1 MTQDLHWGKSNE
13 DIMNMRE
20 IEMYDFNSRSTIRFI
35 AKRSI
40 GLDSIIFVEY
50 DTPDIHESEHFGTVK
65 ACIDFQSILDKKHDT
80 KNDPSAAFDLTFLVE
95 RTFKAS
101 DFDDI
106 QGPMPEDIIDN
117 RHIKGN
123 FPVTFR
129 FGQWSQSHVTLFLRW
144 LIVHWPKLIPQLPH
158 SVSWFAS
165 DVGLR
170 KLEYTFPKLN
180 SFIISEGDLSLEN
193 PFLVDT

>member
-1 MTQDLHWGKSNE
+1 MADSPRDKSNE

-20 IEMYDFNSRSTIRFI
+20 IEMYDFNLRSTVSFI
-35 AKRSI
+35 ASHSR
-40 GLDSIIFVEY
+40 GLDSVIFVEY

-65 ACIDFQSILDKKHDT
+65 ACIDFQSIFDEKHDT

-95 RTFKAS
+95 RKFKAS

-106 QGPMPEDIIDN
+106 QEPIPEEIIDN
-117 RHIKGN
+117 SHFKGN

-144 LIVHWPKLIPQLPH
+144 LIIHWPKLIPQLPV

-165 DVGLR
+165 NAGLI
-170 KLEYTFPKLN
+170 KPNYTSPPPADTPKPA
-180 SFIISEGDLSLEN
+180 N
-193 PFLVDT
+193 PFLVSM